1 MSDDEL
7 ESFKRLNLVDFAVS
21 RGYKQDDVESSV
33 NSAVLRQGDDK
44 VIVKRN
50 DNGHWVY
57 FSVRD
62 DADHG
67 SIVDFVKHR
76 EGLTLGKLRIAIRQY
91 MGTYK
96 PSLSYCPPSK
106 PPNTATAQGQD
117 GGCYKKA
124 LAVWNAAKWNPEPAY
139 LLARG
144 LNRATLGDPRFA
156 DTFRVD
162 RRGNV
167 LFPHHDRQGMI
178 GYEIRND
185 GFMAIGE
192 RTYKAL
198 WFSRNLRESTT
209 IIVAESSI
217 DAISHCQL
225 HGGDHAYVAL
235 SGQPSPLQR
244 DLLTGLLSKAYERG
258 VSVITGFDNDPSG
271 DKYHEMLQLLSPVP
285 LARLTPVNKD
295 WNNDLVDHP
304 FSIWRVR
311 FADGRGC
318 TLREP
323 VPKTRQTVWEY
334 ARTLTGATGLEVIA

>member
-44 VIVKRN
+44 VIIKRN

-62 DADHG
+62 DADRG
-67 SIVDFVKHR
+67 SIVDFVEHR
-76 EGLTLGKLRIAIRQY
+76 DGRNLGRIRIALRRY
-91 MGTYK
+91 AGTCK
-96 PSLSYCPPSK
+96 PSSSYCPPSK
-106 PPNTATAQGQD
+106 PNTDHAQGQD
-117 GGCYKKA
+117 EGCYKKS
-124 LAVWNAAKWNPEPAY
+124 LAVWKAARWSPEPAY
-139 LLARG
+139 LLSRG

-162 RRGNV
+162 KRGNV
-167 LFPHHDRQGMI
+167 IFPHHDRIGMV

-185 GFMAIGE
+185 GFRAIGE
-192 RTYKAL
+192 RTHKAL
-198 WFSRNLRESTT
+198 WYSRNLRESTT

-217 DAISHCQL
+217 DALSHAQL

-235 SGQPSPLQR
+235 SGQPSALQR
-244 DLLTGLLSKAYERG
+244 DLLTGLLAKAYERG

-271 DKYHEMLQLLSPVP
+271 DKYHEMLNLLSPVP

-295 WNNDLVDHP
+295 WNNDLVDRR
-304 FSIWRVR
+304 FMIWRVR

-323 VPKTRQTVWEY
+323 APATRQTVWEY
-334 ARTLTGATGLEVIA
+334 ARTLTGATGLEAVA

>member
-7 ESFKRLNLVDFAVS
+7 EGFKRLNLVDFAVS
-21 RGYKQDDVESSV
+21 RGYKQDEVESSV

-44 VIVKRN
+44 VIIKRN

-76 EGLTLGKLRIAIRQY
+76 EGLTLGKLRIAIRRY
-91 MGTYK
+91 AGTCK
-96 PSLSYCPPSK
+96 PSLSYCPSVK
-106 PPNTATAQGQD
+106 PNTATAQGQD
-117 GGCYKKA
+117 EHCYKKA
-124 LAVWNAAKWNPEPAY
+124 IAVWKAAQWSLEPAY
-139 LLARG
+139 LLSRG

-162 RRGNV
+162 KRGNV
-167 LFPHHDRQGMI
+167 IFPHHDRIGMV

-185 GFMAIGE
+185 GFRAIGE
-192 RTYKAL
+192 RTHKAL
-198 WFSRNLRESTT
+198 WFSRNLREATT

-217 DAISHCQL
+217 DAISHAQL
-225 HGGDHAYVAL
+225 HGGDHAYIAL
-235 SGQPSPLQR
+235 SGQPSALQR
-244 DLLTGLLSKAYERG
+244 DLLTGLLAKAYERG
-258 VSVITGFDNDPSG
+258 ATVLTGFDNDPSG

-285 LARLTPVNKD
+285 LQRLTPVGKD
-295 WNNDLVDHP
+295 WNHDLVNGE
-304 FSIWRVR
+304 FTIWRVR

-318 TLREP
+318 TLR
-323 VPKTRQTVWEY
+323 
-334 ARTLTGATGLEVIA
+334 

>member
-44 VIVKRN
+44 VIIKRN

-76 EGLTLGKLRIAIRQY
+76 EGLTLGKLRIAIRRY
-91 MGTYK
+91 AGTCK
-96 PSLSYCPPSK
+96 PSLSYCPSVK
-106 PPNTATAQGQD
+106 PNTATAQGQD
-117 GGCYKKA
+117 EHCYKKA
-124 LAVWNAAKWNPEPAY
+124 IAVWKAAQWSLEPAY
-139 LLARG
+139 LLSRG

-162 RRGNV
+162 KRGNV
-167 LFPHHDRQGMI
+167 IFPHHDRIGMV

-185 GFMAIGE
+185 GFRAIGE
-192 RTYKAL
+192 RTHKAL
-198 WFSRNLRESTT
+198 WFSRNLREATT

-217 DAISHCQL
+217 DAISHAQL
-225 HGGDHAYVAL
+225 HGGDHAYIAL
-235 SGQPSPLQR
+235 SGQPSALQR
-244 DLLTGLLSKAYERG
+244 DLLTGLLAKAYERG
-258 VSVITGFDNDPSG
+258 ATVLTGFDNDPSG

-285 LARLTPVNKD
+285 LQRLTPVGKD
-295 WNNDLVDHP
+295 WNHDLVNGE
-304 FSIWRVR
+304 FTIWRVR

-318 TLREP
+318 TLR
-323 VPKTRQTVWEY
+323 
-334 ARTLTGATGLEVIA
+334 

>member
-106 PPNTATAQGQD
+106 PPTQPPLKARMEAATRRLLRSGMQRSGT
-117 GGCYKKA
+117 
-124 LAVWNAAKWNPEPAY
+124 LNPPIC
-139 LLARG
+139 LLVG
-144 LNRATLGDPRFA
+144 
-156 DTFRVD
+156 
-162 RRGNV
+162 
-167 LFPHHDRQGMI
+167 
-178 GYEIRND
+178 
-185 GFMAIGE
+185 
-192 RTYKAL
+192 
-198 WFSRNLRESTT
+198 
-209 IIVAESSI
+209 
-217 DAISHCQL
+217 
-225 HGGDHAYVAL
+225 
-235 SGQPSPLQR
+235 
-244 DLLTGLLSKAYERG
+244 
-258 VSVITGFDNDPSG
+258 
-271 DKYHEMLQLLSPVP
+271 
-285 LARLTPVNKD
+285 
-295 WNNDLVDHP
+295 
-304 FSIWRVR
+304 
-311 FADGRGC
+311 
-318 TLREP
+318 
-323 VPKTRQTVWEY
+323 
-334 ARTLTGATGLEVIA
+334 